1 MIDEEIKE
9 YKKNKIDNG
18 YFGNPKSKIVNLKS

>member
-9 YKKNKIDNG
+9 YRNKKIENL
-18 YFGNPKSKIVNLKS
+18 YFGNPKSKIVNPKS